1 MFISIALICK
11 RLSGV
16 FSYIVHGIP
25 EDELNLL
32 SAEFLTP
39 STIPQNDIIYVV
51 DLRKNEDIIPLIRF
65 KALITIGKP
74 DKQLIQQCDCLLEF
88 SETESVQDIF
98 NAVSAA
104 FCYYNRWDSQLQ
116 QIIKTQGSIQ
126 NLLDCSVDIFGNP
139 IGIHNTAL
147 ECIAETN
154 VITETDD
161 LKLYLNKSYQR
172 ADTDYL
178 KGFLEDKDYQSSL
191 NIKGAF
197 FQQLGPAGNN
207 SLVQN
212 LFVNGEFYYRIV
224 ITERKTKLSPAD
236 AKLLEHLSEY
246 IQILLCSYCIDE
258 LNSDTHSFALFLSNI
273 ISGKIREGAYISKKI
288 HEHGWRSSDCYAC
301 VVFLLSSREAFT
313 STSDAICKQLK
324 KLIPNSEAF
333 KHDDRIVAVINAGQ
347 ANTDLSEILQSFT
360 PYMRDMNMRAGV
372 SNILCDIKNLVN
384 IYKQA
389 NIALKTGMRLWGHF
403 WIYRF
408 SRVAPYYVLEQ
419 SISELSVEA
428 VCAPKIM
435 ELLRYDAIH
444 KTEYYHT
451 VKAYLE
457 CNLNLARTSE
467 VLFIHRTTLLYR
479 LERIKQIFD
488 IDFKDP
494 LERMYFQL
502 SINLISYT
510 AFEFDN

>member
-1 MFISIALICK
+1 
-11 RLSGV
+11 
-16 FSYIVHGIP
+16 
-25 EDELNLL
+25 
-32 SAEFLTP
+32 
-39 STIPQNDIIYVV
+39 
-51 DLRKNEDIIPLIRF
+51 
-65 KALITIGKP
+65 
-74 DKQLIQQCDCLLEF
+74 
-88 SETESVQDIF
+88 
-98 NAVSAA
+98 
-104 FCYYNRWDSQLQ
+104 
-116 QIIKTQGSIQ
+116 
-126 NLLDCSVDIFGNP
+126 
-139 IGIHNTAL
+139 
-147 ECIAETN
+147 
-154 VITETDD
+154 
-161 LKLYLNKSYQR
+161 
-172 ADTDYL
+172 
-178 KGFLEDKDYQSSL
+178 
-191 NIKGAF
+191 
-197 FQQLGPAGNN
+197 
-207 SLVQN
+207 
-212 LFVNGEFYYRIV
+212 
-224 ITERKTKLSPAD
+224 
-236 AKLLEHLSEY
+236 
-246 IQILLCSYCIDE
+246 
-258 LNSDTHSFALFLSNI
+258 
-273 ISGKIREGAYISKKI
+273 
-288 HEHGWRSSDCYAC
+288 
-301 VVFLLSSREAFT
+301 
-313 STSDAICKQLK
+313 
-324 KLIPNSEAF
+324 
-333 KHDDRIVAVINAGQ
+333 
-347 ANTDLSEILQSFT
+347 
-360 PYMRDMNMRAGV
+360 MRAGV

-389 NIALKTGMRLWGHF
+389 NIALKTGMRLWSHF